1 MRFTE
6 QEHAVL
12 SEAAAQL
19 AQVFQAEQDRFW
31 QVVEQFRASLSR
43 SPVEVAL
50 EWAQEQTDWLGSVSG
65 TQQEAN

>member
-1 MRFTE
+1 MFTE
-6 QEHAVL
+6 YEHSAL

-19 AQVFQAEQDRFW
+19 ARAFQAEEDRFW